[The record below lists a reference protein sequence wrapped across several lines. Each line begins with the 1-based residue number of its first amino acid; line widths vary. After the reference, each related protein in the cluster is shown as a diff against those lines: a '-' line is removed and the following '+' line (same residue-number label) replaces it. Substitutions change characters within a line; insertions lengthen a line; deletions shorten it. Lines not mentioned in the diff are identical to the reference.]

1 MDIILQA
8 TEIYQ
13 KLKFYC
19 EFHGLDFLNLSDTQ
33 VISDLVELIDEES

>member
-19 EFHGLDFLNLSDTQ
+19 EFHGLDFLNGSETQ
-33 VISDLVELIDEES
+33 AISDLFQLLDVE